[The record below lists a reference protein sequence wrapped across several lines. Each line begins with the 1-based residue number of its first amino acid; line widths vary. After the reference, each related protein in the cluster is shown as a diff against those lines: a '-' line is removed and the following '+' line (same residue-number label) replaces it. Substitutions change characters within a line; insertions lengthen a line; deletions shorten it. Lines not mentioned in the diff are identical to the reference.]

1 MNTSIKNI
9 TVQGVVWN
17 TIKELY
23 WLIESQINGDEFEMS
38 RILEVVGQQ
47 SERDRDKSITFI
59 SK

>member
-47 SERDRDKSITFI
+47 SEWDRDKSITFI